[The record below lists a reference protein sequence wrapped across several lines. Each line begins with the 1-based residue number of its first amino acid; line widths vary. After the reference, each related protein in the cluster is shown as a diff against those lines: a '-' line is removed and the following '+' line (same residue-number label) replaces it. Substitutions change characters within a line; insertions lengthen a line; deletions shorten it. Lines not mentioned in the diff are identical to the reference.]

1 MANTRLSLVH
11 EVLAPERRAGSGKP
25 ALIMLHG
32 RGADERDLLALAAN
46 FDRRLLTISVRAPYV
61 LGPGYHWYDLRQI
74 AEPEPRSFSRSVQ
87 ILLRFIDEVP
97 NAYGVDRDQIYLLGF
112 SQGATMAGAVGLT
125 EPDRIAGA
133 IMLSGYLPLSS
144 GFEIERSALA
154 GRSFFIGHGTM
165 DEIIPVALGRVGN
178 DYLNGVEADLT
189 YNEYAMGHQIV
200 WPEVEQIGAWL
211 TERLDRA
218 EQE

>member
-1 MANTRLSLVH
+1 M
-11 EVLAPERRAGSGKP
+11 
-25 ALIMLHG
+25 
-32 RGADERDLLALAAN
+32 
-46 FDRRLLTISVRAPYV
+46 
-61 LGPGYHWYDLRQI
+61 
-74 AEPEPRSFSRSVQ
+74 Q

-112 SQGATMAGAVGLT
+112 SQGATMAGAVGLN

-165 DEIIPVALGRVGN
+165 DEIIPVSLGRVGN

-218 EQE
+218 ERE